1 MSDKTPTAKQ
11 KKDWLSVVLR
21 SAVSTGILSFLF
33 FKVDWTKIAAV
44 VERSNPI
51 DILLGLFFGGGQIFF
66 SAVRWKI
73 LLQTQE
79 IFIPAVKAF
88 ELTLIGQFFNA
99 FLLGSTGGDIVR
111 IYYIVQLYPQ
121 KKAAG
126 SLSVIYDRVIGLLGL
141 ILIGQLL
148 ALNFFKLFEANPI
161 TRHAVWLFLSISLFI
176 LLLFGLILFFPN
188 IFSFE
193 KRKKEK
199 SNFLSKQDFNNL
211 VHAISRYRH
220 GKKENFLALC
230 YSFASHAS
238 TLVMAYFATRSL
250 HLDIPF
256 LFLAS
261 ILAIVSVLISIPVTI
276 SGLGVREGL
285 IVVFFQLLGIK
296 VEPALS
302 FSLLVFAMSLF
313 WSLIGGI
320 VYLRYKKPKTDDT
333 INR

>member
-1 MSDKTPTAKQ
+1 MSDKSSTAKR
-11 KKDWLSVVLR
+11 KKNWLSIFLR

-33 FKVDWTKIAAV
+33 FKVDWTKITSV

-51 DILLGLFFGGGQIFF
+51 DIVLGIFFGGCQVFF

-79 IFIPAVKAF
+79 IFIPMFKAF

-111 IYYIVQLYPQ
+111 IYYIVKLYPE
-121 KKAAG
+121 KKTAG
-126 SLSVIYDRVIGLLGL
+126 SLSVIYDRVIGLVGL

-148 ALNFFKLFEANPI
+148 ALNFFKLFEAHPI
-161 TRHAVWLFLSISLFI
+161 TRHAVWLFFSISLFI
-176 LLLFGLILFFPN
+176 LFLFGLILFFPN
-188 IFSFE
+188 IFSFD
-193 KRKKEK
+193 KRKKK
-199 SNFLSKQDFNNL
+199 TISLFSKQNLNNL
-211 VHAISRYRH
+211 IDAISRYRH
-220 GKKENFLALC
+220 GKKENFMALC
-230 YSFASHAS
+230 YSVISHGS
-238 TLVMAYFATRSL
+238 TLIMAYCATRSL

-296 VEPALS
+296 AEPALS
-302 FSLLVFAMSLF
+302 FSLLVFAMSVF
-313 WSLIGGI
+313 WSLVGGI
-320 VYLRYKKPKTDDT
+320 VYLRYKKP
-333 INR
+333 